1 MARLFSRSI
10 RNVIACATAIGSLL
24 SVAPAQA
31 ADSQLWQDIQKA
43 GVLRCGAAVAAPY
56 VMRDAASGQYS
67 GFFVDL
73 CRDFGEKVLKVKV
86 EFVDT
91 NWDNLV
97 AGLQGGKWDL
107 AMALNQTPERALA
120 VAFSAPAT
128 DYQISL
134 LVNKDNPKFSEVGSS
149 IADYDKEGVTFAV
162 MSGTAQDKALSAAV
176 KNGKIMRLPG
186 MDETRLAVMSRRAD
200 VLVDASDTNRLFAV
214 ANPDW
219 AKEVLPEP
227 ALAKQGVAFGLRRD
241 VSMADLQV
249 LNIYVTQR
257 RETGEIDALVDKA
270 SIQANAAE
278 KSAQ

>member
-1 MARLFSRSI
+1 MTRLFSRSI
-10 RNVIACATAIGSLL
+10 RNLIACTAAAGALL
-24 SVAPAQA
+24 SLAPAQA
-31 ADSQLWQDIQKA
+31 ADSNLWQDIQKE

-97 AGLQGGKWDL
+97 AGVQSNKWDL

-120 VAFSAPAT
+120 LAFSTAAT
-128 DYQISL
+128 DYQVSL
-134 LVNKDNPKFSEVGSS
+134 LVNKDNPKFAGAGDSV
-149 IADYDKEGVTFAV
+149 ADYDKEGATFAV
-162 MSGTAQDKALSAAV
+162 MSGTAQDKAISAVV
-176 KNGKIMRLPG
+176 KNAKVMRLPG

-200 VLVDASDTNRLFAV
+200 VLVDASDTNHLFAV

-219 AKEVLPEP
+219 AKEVLPSP

-241 VSMADLQV
+241 TSWADMQV
-249 LNIYVTQR
+249 LNIYLSQR
-257 RETGEIDALVDKA
+257 RETGEIAALVDKA
-270 SIQANAAE
+270 SAEVNAAE
-278 KSAQ
+278 KSSQ